1 MAFGQ
6 GFEDDEEVMAEIN
19 MTPLVDVMLVL
30 LIIFIITMPV
40 ITQSIEVELPK
51 AALQETSV
59 EVLPDSVS
67 LIVQANGDIQWQQQ
81 AITLAQLKQRLVEV
95 AAQSPQPPIQLQGAA
110 KVPYERIVEVMALAQ
125 QSGVNSLN
133 FVTQTK

>member
-6 GFEDDEEVMAEIN
+6 GFEDDDEVMAEIN

-51 AALQETSV
+51 AAQQETSS
-59 EVLPDSVS
+59 EVVPDSIDV
-67 LIVQANGDIQWQQQ
+67 IVQANGDIQWQHQSV
-81 AITLAQLKQRLVEV
+81 TLAQLEQKLAEV
-95 AAQSPQPPIQLQGAA
+95 AMQSPQPPIQLQGAA
-110 KVPYERIVEVMALAQ
+110 KVPYENVVKVMAMAQ
-125 QSGVNSLN
+125 KSGVNSLN
-133 FVTQTK
+133 FVTQTE